1 MQKNYLVKKMT
12 IHIIASG
19 ESGSK
24 WNGEGPS
31 IGVNDS
37 WKWGHPT
44 DYLLLLNF
52 PNQFQSSRLDT
63 ILQSK
68 PKKVY
73 SNVPSSWTRH
83 FDNVVDLK
91 LRRWSSTSKLSKNY
105 IFHSNTSPFVG
116 ISLAYSWGFNHIVL
130 WGVDMITHHRYGKG
144 QSGFFQE
151 FDKYRTFINALKNQ
165 GVQVHLGATGT
176 ALDHI
181 LPVWNKEKL
190 TV

>member
-1 MQKNYLVKKMT
+1 MT

-19 ESGSK
+19 ESGAK

-37 WKWGHPT
+37 WKWGHAT
-44 DYLLLLNF
+44 DYLLLLNY
-52 PNQFQSSRLDT
+52 PHQFQPSRLET
-63 ILQSK
+63 ILKSK
-68 PKKVY
+68 PNKLFT
-73 SNVPSSWTRH
+73 NIPSSWTKH
-83 FDNVVDLK
+83 FSNVVDVK
-91 LRRWSSTSKLSKNY
+91 LQKWSSTIKPSKNHTY
-105 IFHSNTSPFVG
+105 HANTSPFVA

-130 WGVDMITHHRYGKG
+130 WGVDMVNHHRYGKD
-144 QSGFFQE
+144 QPKFFQE
-151 FDKYRTFINALKNQ
+151 FEKYRTFISALKRE

-176 ALDHI
+176 VFDNI